1 MSVTPEK
8 TSGQNLLP
16 VRSGHM
22 GLPSAAAQKCLL
34 QSFSLES
41 HDTRGSLR
49 LFFDFLPF

>member
-1 MSVTPEK
+1 MSATPEK

-41 HDTRGSLR
+41 HDTRGSLH
-49 LFFDFLPF
+49 LFFGFVPF